1 MRVFSLVLAVLLAT
15 VVAAPAASAA
25 ELREVTGFGGNPGA
39 LRMFEYVPDGLPE
52 GRPVVVAMHGCT
64 QDAAG
69 YGTGA
74 GWLELADSAQFTLVL
89 PQQEQANNANR
100 CFNWFQAGDTARG
113 SGEAESIAQMVQRA
127 IADTGADPTRVY
139 VTGLSAGGAMT
150 AVLLAAYPDV
160 FAGGGVVA
168 GVPYGCASSMIDA
181 FTCMNPGK
189 DKTPEQW
196 GDAVRGAGSHQGPWP
211 TLSIW
216 HGIADSTVAPA
227 NQRELV
233 EQWTNVHGIPATP
246 TSTDTI
252 AGYPHESYADDS
264 GRTLVETISI
274 TGMGHGQP
282 IDPGSADGQCGQAGP
297 YLLDV
302 DVCAAWHLSR
312 SWNLPAGV
320 G

>member
-74 GWLELADSAQFTLVL
+74 GWVELADSAQFTLVL

-127 IADTGADPTRVY
+127 IADTGADPARIY

-150 AVLLAAYPDV
+150 AALLAAYPDV

-168 GVPYGCASSMIDA
+168 GVPHGCASSMIDA

-196 GDAVRGAGSHQGPWP
+196 GDAVRGAGSHPGPWP

-216 HGIADSTVAPA
+216 HGTADATVAPV

-252 AGYPHESYADDS
+252 AGYPHESYADGS

-282 IDPGSADGQCGQAGP
+282 IDPGSADGQCGQAGA

-312 SWNLPAGV
+312 SWDLPAGV

>member
-1 MRVFSLVLAVLLAT
+1 MRVFSLVLTVLLAA
-15 VVAAPAASAA
+15 VVAAPTASAA
-25 ELREVTGFGGNPGA
+25 ELREVTGFGTNPGA

-52 GRPVVVAMHGCT
+52 GRPVVVALHGCT

-74 GWLELADSAQFTLVL
+74 GWVELADRAQFTLVL

-100 CFNWFQAGDTARG
+100 CFNWFQSGDTARG

-127 IADTGADPTRVY
+127 IGDTGADPARVH

-150 AVLLAAYPDV
+150 AVMLAAYPDV

-168 GVPYGCASSMIDA
+168 GVPHGCASTMPDA

-189 DKTPEQW
+189 DRTPQQW
-196 GDAVRGAGSHQGPWP
+196 GDAVRGASSHQGPWP

-216 HGIADSTVAPA
+216 HGTADYTVAPA

-252 AGYPHESYADDS
+252 AGYPHESYADSS
-264 GRTLVETISI
+264 GRTLVETVSV

-282 IDPGSADGQCGQAGP
+282 IDPGTADGQCGQAGP

-302 DVCAAWHLSR
+302 DVCASWHLSR
-312 SWNLPAGV
+312 SWGLLAGV